1 MILGRI
7 AVGAI
12 IFSVVLA
19 LLALL
24 FKLPEW
30 FNNGEDWAE
39 SLIIIIMLLISLYCA
54 ISGTYLLYLGGK
66 I

>member
-12 IFSVVLA
+12 IFSALA
-19 LLALL
+19 YFLLN
-24 FKLPEW
+24 LPEW
-30 FNNGEDWAE
+30 ASDGDDYTQALVAVII
-39 SLIIIIMLLISLYCA
+39 LIIALYCA

>member
-12 IFSVVLA
+12 IFLVV
-19 LLALL
+19 LALL

-30 FNNGEDWAE
+30 FDNGEDWAE
-39 SLIIIIMLLISLYCA
+39 PLIIIIMLLIPLYCA

>member
-1 MILGRI
+1 MVLGRI

-12 IFSVVLA
+12 IFFVVLYS
-19 LLALL
+19 LY
-24 FKLPEW
+24 K
-30 FNNGEDWAE
+30 FNDWITEGEDY
-39 SLIIIIMLLISLYCA
+39 MLGLMITVMMIISLYCA

>member
-1 MILGRI
+1 MILGRV

-12 IFSVVLA
+12 IFAVVLYLLFNLPNWVSEGDDELIAFCSVV
-19 LLALL
+19 
-24 FKLPEW
+24 
-30 FNNGEDWAE
+30 
-39 SLIIIIMLLISLYCA
+39 MLVLSLYCA

>member
-12 IFSVVLA
+12 IFSVVFA
-19 LLALL
+19 LLL
-24 FKLPEW
+24 KLPEW
-30 FNNGEDWAE
+30 VTDGEDYMTA
-39 SLIIIIMLLISLYCA
+39 LIVIITLLIPLYCA

>member
-7 AVGAI
+7 AVGVI
-12 IFSVVLA
+12 IFSVVLT
-19 LLALL
+19 LLL
-24 FKLPEW
+24 KLPEW
-30 FNNGEDWAE
+30 ANDGADYMEM
-39 SLIIIIMLLISLYCA
+39 LVVIIMVLIPLYCA

>member
-12 IFSVVLA
+12 IFSIVLA
-19 LLALL
+19 LLL
-24 FKLPEW
+24 KLPEW
-30 FNNGEDWAE
+30 ANDGADYMDT
-39 SLIIIIMLLISLYCA
+39 LIVIIMILIPLYCA

>member
-19 LLALL
+19 LL
-24 FKLPEW
+24 FNLPKW
-30 FNNGEDWAE
+30 FNDGTDYMTT
-39 SLIIIIMLLISLYCA
+39 LVVIIMILIPLYCA

>member
-19 LLALL
+19 LL

-39 SLIIIIMLLISLYCA
+39 PLIIIIMLLIPLYCA